1 MIFSKT
7 AEKSR
12 QTFSKPSQTSKMDLF
27 AKKLTDETVKYFRK
41 KPNPKFQTG
50 F

>member
-12 QTFSKPSQTSKMDLF
+12 QTFSKPSQTSKMNLF
-27 AKKLTDETVKYFRK
+27 AETVFLKNLLLRCL
-41 KPNPKFQTG
+41 TG